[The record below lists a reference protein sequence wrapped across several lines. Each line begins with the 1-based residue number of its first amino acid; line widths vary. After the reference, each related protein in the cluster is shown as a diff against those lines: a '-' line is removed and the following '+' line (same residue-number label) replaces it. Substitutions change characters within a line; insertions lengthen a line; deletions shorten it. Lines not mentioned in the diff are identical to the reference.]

1 MVDAVKERF
10 VPSHKG
16 LLLPTIGAA
25 GIGLMVAILLLA
37 TLVHPFAVAVTEYT
51 PDAAMLEF
59 AIDGFCD
66 DDVNPFGPVQE

>member
-1 MVDAVKERF
+1 M
-10 VPSHKG
+10 
-16 LLLPTIGAA
+16 AA
-25 GIGLMVAILLLA
+25 MLLLA

-51 PDAAMLEF
+51 PDAAVLEF